1 MFAILLLL
9 QLFPKSVGI
18 LKTENTLVQLIRT
31 QASTP
36 AVLCHVFLLF
46 YTHFFFFLAAFLA
59 GNVLAKRAAYRN
71 ELRVELS

>member
-46 YTHFFFFLAAFLA
+46 YTHFFFLAAFLA
-59 GNVLAKRAAYRN
+59 GNVLAERAAYRN